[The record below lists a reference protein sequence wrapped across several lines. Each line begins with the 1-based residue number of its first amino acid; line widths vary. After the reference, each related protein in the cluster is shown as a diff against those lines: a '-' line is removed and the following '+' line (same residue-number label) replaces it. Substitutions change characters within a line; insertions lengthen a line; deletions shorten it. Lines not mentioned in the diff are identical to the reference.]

1 MRNAM
6 KQLGLGLG
14 VLFALG
20 TSSAALAYPPQC
32 MDTCSC
38 RSSCSSNCYEGT
50 HLTTCGASGE
60 LCVDVCRSSAPQ
72 ASASQSSSTQD
83 EQKQQDASQDVCS
96 EKTEQVKSAKS

>member
-6 KQLGLGLG
+6 KQLGKGLG

-32 MDTCSC
+32 FDVC
-38 RSSCSSNCYEGT
+38 SCSSSCTKICYDGTYPTNCGDGGYSV
-50 HLTTCGASGE
+50 CI
-60 LCVDVCRSSAPQ
+60 DYCRSSAPQ
-72 ASASQSSSTQD
+72 ASASPSSSQD
-83 EQKQQDASQDVCS
+83 EQEQQDASQNVCS

>member
-6 KQLGLGLG
+6 KQLGMGFG

-20 TSSAALAYPPQC
+20 ASSAALAYPPQC
-32 MDTCSC
+32 FDIC
-38 RSSCSSNCYEGT
+38 SCSSSCTKTCYDGTYPTNCGDSAGICIDY
-50 HLTTCGASGE
+50 
-60 LCVDVCRSSAPQ
+60 CRGSAPE
-72 ASASQSSSTQD
+72 ASVSQTSSTQD